1 MAVKSSQINVTDL
14 DFDNIADNL
23 KNYLKG
29 QDTFKDYNFEGA
41 TLSILIDL
49 LAYASHIGAVNTNIA
64 ASELFLDSAQIRKNV
79 VSRAK
84 DLGFVPSSEKAST
97 AKANIVLRNVRSA
110 DGTVPSTSSMIM
122 SRGTQFRTTY
132 EGVKYEFV
140 SASTYTPTVDGTT
153 FSYNN
158 VELVQGTFA
167 QDQFVFDSQIKNAKY
182 VVSNQR
188 VDKQRMTVTINSSGV
203 SSTYALST
211 DVSNID
217 TTSKVYYTQ
226 ENEEGFI
233 EIYFGD
239 GTLGV
244 ALLDGDIITVDYVIV
259 DDVHADGA
267 NRFTQVGAINGFTDS
282 SISVT
287 EKASGGAEKESI
299 ESIKFKATKFYTS
312 QNRLVTLND
321 YKAKVQEY
329 YPNADAVAV
338 WGGEDNVP
346 PAYGKVFVALKPN
359 NADYLSETE
368 KTQVKNNLNKL
379 NMLTVRPEIV
389 DADIIKIL
397 ISTTF
402 KYNPALTTLTA
413 GELST
418 LVKNTINQFDTDNL
432 NGFDAIFRH
441 SNLTKTIDEADS
453 AILSNTTNIRLR
465 KKLNGTVST
474 NPKGYTL
481 SMGNAL
487 FNPHSG
493 HNADAGGIITTTG
506 FKVGGDSVNTHYFD
520 DDGKGNLR
528 RYYLS
533 GSTRIYK
540 DSAAGTINY
549 STGLITINAFILTST
564 VNADTSID
572 FTVIPSGN
580 DVVAE
585 RGNLIDISMDDVKV
599 TGEVDTIAS
608 GESSAGVGYTST
620 STSSY

>member
-1 MAVKSSQINVTDL
+1 
-14 DFDNIADNL
+14 
-23 KNYLKG
+23 
-29 QDTFKDYNFEGA
+29 
-41 TLSILIDL
+41 
-49 LAYASHIGAVNTNIA
+49 
-64 ASELFLDSAQIRKNV
+64 
-79 VSRAK
+79 
-84 DLGFVPSSEKAST
+84 
-97 AKANIVLRNVRSA
+97 
-110 DGTVPSTSSMIM
+110 
-122 SRGTQFRTTY
+122 
-132 EGVKYEFV
+132 
-140 SASTYTPTVDGTT
+140 
-153 FSYNN
+153 
-158 VELVQGTFA
+158 
-167 QDQFVFDSQIKNAKY
+167 
-182 VVSNQR
+182 
-188 VDKQRMTVTINSSGV
+188 
-203 SSTYALST
+203 
-211 DVSNID
+211 
-217 TTSKVYYTQ
+217 
-226 ENEEGFI
+226 
-233 EIYFGD
+233 
-239 GTLGV
+239 
-244 ALLDGDIITVDYVIV
+244 
-259 DDVHADGA
+259 
-267 NRFTQVGAINGFTDS
+267 
-282 SISVT
+282 
-287 EKASGGAEKESI
+287 
-299 ESIKFKATKFYTS
+299 
-312 QNRLVTLND
+312 
-321 YKAKVQEY
+321 
-329 YPNADAVAV
+329 
-338 WGGEDNVP
+338 
-346 PAYGKVFVALKPN
+346 
-359 NADYLSETE
+359 
-368 KTQVKNNLNKL
+368 
-379 NMLTVRPEIV
+379 MLTVRPEIV

-465 KKLNGTVST
+465 KKLDGIVST

-493 HNADAGGIITTTG
+493 HNADAGGIVTTTG
-506 FKVGGDSVNTHYFD
+506 FKVGGDSVNTYYFD

-540 DSAAGTINY
+540 DSAAGIVNY